1 MALFWFICGILLICG
16 IARYNE
22 SNNCFCTLMVSFL
35 GAFTA
40 ASVIIAMCNDEHKE
54 NVVANVSPTQLYV
67 STQPS
72 LLCAMDATYNT
83 TYDVPTSTSVTVS
96 KDYYIS
102 NDILPCS
109 RVSNLN
115 DKPPQNKQ
123 LCYNISTLLKLSKL
137 HLIKNSSWTFL
148 KFPF

>member
-1 MALFWFICGILLICG
+1 MALFWFICGILLICA
-16 IARYNE
+16 ISRYNE
-22 SNNCFCTLMVSFL
+22 SNKLFWTLMVSFV

-67 STQPS
+67 NTTNTNA
-72 LLCAMDATYNT
+72 LLATVFYNT
-83 TYDVPTSTSVTVS
+83 TNDVSYDTSVAVS

-123 LCYNISTLLKLSKL
+123 LCYNISTHLKLSK
-137 HLIKNSSWTFL
+137 HHEIENSS
-148 KFPF
+148 

>member
-1 MALFWFICGILLICG
+1 MALFWFICGILLICA
-16 IARYNE
+16 ISRYNE
-22 SNNCFCTLMVSFL
+22 SNKLFWTLMVSFV

-67 STQPS
+67 NTTNTNA
-72 LLCAMDATYNT
+72 LLATVFYNT
-83 TYDVPTSTSVTVS
+83 TNDVSYDTSVAVS

-102 NDILPCS
+102 NDILPWS

-123 LCYNISTLLKLSKL
+123 LCYNISTHLKLSK
-137 HLIKNSSWTFL
+137 HHEIENSS
-148 KFPF
+148 

>member
-1 MALFWFICGILLICG
+1 MALFWFICGILLICA
-16 IARYNE
+16 ISRYNE
-22 SNNCFCTLMVSFL
+22 SNKLFWTLMVSFV

-67 STQPS
+67 NTTNTNA
-72 LLCAMDATYNT
+72 LLATVFYNT
-83 TYDVPTSTSVTVS
+83 TKGMSYDMPDAVS

-102 NDILPCS
+102 KDVLPCS
-109 RVSNLN
+109 RVDNLK
-115 DKPPQNKQ
+115 DKPPQSKQ

-137 HLIKNSSWTFL
+137 HLIKNSS
-148 KFPF
+148 

>member
-1 MALFWFICGILLICG
+1 MALFWFICGILLICA
-16 IARYNE
+16 ISRYNE
-22 SNNCFCTLMVSFL
+22 SNKLFWTLMVSFV

-67 STQPS
+67 NTTNADT
-72 LLCAMDATYNT
+72 LLATVFYNT
-83 TYDVPTSTSVTVS
+83 TNDVSYDTPVAVS

-102 NDILPCS
+102 NDILLCS

-123 LCYNISTLLKLSKL
+123 LCYNISTHLKLSK
-137 HLIKNSSWTFL
+137 HHEIKNSS
-148 KFPF
+148 

>member
-1 MALFWFICGILLICG
+1 MALFWFICGILLICA
-16 IARYNE
+16 ISRYNE
-22 SNNCFCTLMVSFL
+22 SNKLFWTLMVSFV

-67 STQPS
+67 NTTNTNT
-72 LLCAMDATYNT
+72 LLATVFYNT
-83 TYDVPTSTSVTVS
+83 TNDVSYDTPVAVS
-96 KDYYIS
+96 KDYYIG

-123 LCYNISTLLKLSKL
+123 LCYNISTHLKLSK
-137 HLIKNSSWTFL
+137 HHEIENSS
-148 KFPF
+148 

>member
-1 MALFWFICGILLICG
+1 MALFWFICGILLICA
-16 IARYNE
+16 ISRYNE
-22 SNNCFCTLMVSFL
+22 SNKLFWTLMVSFV

-40 ASVIIAMCNDEHKE
+40 ASVIIAVCNDEHKE

-67 STQPS
+67 NTTNTDA
-72 LLCAMDATYNT
+72 LLATVFYNT
-83 TYDVPTSTSVTVS
+83 TNDVAYDTPVAVS

-109 RVSNLN
+109 RVINLN

-123 LCYNISTLLKLSKL
+123 LCYNISTHLKLSK
-137 HLIKNSSWTFL
+137 HHEIKDSS
-148 KFPF
+148 

>member
-22 SNNCFCTLMVSFL
+22 SNKLFWTLLVSFV
-35 GAFTA
+35 GTFAA
-40 ASVIIAMCNDEHKE
+40 ASIVIATCNNDTK
-54 NVVANVSPTQLYV
+54 NVETNVSPTQLYV

-72 LLCAMDATYNT
+72 SLYAMDMTYDT

-137 HLIKNSSWTFL
+137 HLIKNSS
-148 KFPF
+148 